1 MRVHN
6 DIVKL
11 KNEVSSML
19 SKRVPWT
26 IKDVVMVYILRIVVG
41 LLLVRA
47 VYPVLFG
54 ESSSFAVEMTDRLV
68 VIGLVWFAVRSKHGN
83 LQELGLSTDKLGRN
97 VMAGLL
103 AGIFLLGVSMYSE
116 RLYATTL
123 FATPVQHPLVA
134 QVQQALNW
142 QQLMVPLF
150 LAGLAAPVTEE
161 LLYRMF
167 TFLPLKDRFGLWG
180 GAVFSAAIFAL
191 LHFNAYWLVEIIVVG
206 VGLALLYFWTG
217 SLLSSII
224 AHSFINSTKVIL
236 LFLGIPL
243 V

>member
-1 MRVHN
+1 
-6 DIVKL
+6 
-11 KNEVSSML
+11 ML

-26 IKDVVMVYILRIVVG
+26 IKDVVLVYILRIVVG

-47 VYPVLFG
+47 VYPLLFG

-68 VIGLVWFAVRSKHGN
+68 VIGLVWFAVRTKHGTM
-83 LQELGLSTDKLGRN
+83 QDIGLSTHKLGRN
-97 VMAGLL
+97 VFAGLL

-134 QVQQALNW
+134 QVQQALTW
-142 QQLMVPLF
+142 QQLMIPLF

-206 VGLALLYFWTG
+206 VGLALLYYWTG

-236 LFLGIPL
+236 LFLGVPL